1 MVLPDNFAIFSLAG
15 PVNRSGLSISCTL
28 MKSRISGKWDGKT
41 NNSNWI
47 LSERRYE
54 IGILND
60 IERIVRFYNAIT
72 TIKIVPL
79 NFFNSSI
86 SGDVLTPGI
95 YMPQLFSCVSKL
107 LLHGRSDHFG
117 CDTIFSIIAA
127 NCFSIR
133 NDDGK
138 HSQNEVGKIIS
149 FQEIYRLANLSS
161 PPSSVLPSPLDYP

>member
-1 MVLPDNFAIFSLAG
+1 MRREDKQIKLNSKGASIRNWHSQRYRNF
-15 PVNRSGLSISCTL
+15 
-28 MKSRISGKWDGKT
+28 
-41 NNSNWI
+41 
-47 LSERRYE
+47 
-54 IGILND
+54 
-60 IERIVRFYNAIT
+60 FYNAIT

-117 CDTIFSIIAA
+117 CDTIFVIIAA

-138 HSQNEVGKIIS
+138 HSQNEVGEIIS
-149 FQEIYRLANLSS
+149 FKKIYRLTNLSS
-161 PPSSVLPSPLDYP
+161 PPFSVSPSPLDYP